1 MPLPTWK
8 FINSL
13 EAEAKVSLAIRPRI
27 SDLSQ
32 STYNIGRYFWDS
44 NSHLEHRITKK
55 TTNFGAELGMIL
67 FFVIYNHSQSFYQ
80 TMIYDYSQS

>member
-13 EAEAKVSLAIRPRI
+13 EAEAKDSLAIRPRI

-32 STYNIGRYFWDS
+32 SAYNIGRYFWDS
-44 NSHLEHRITKK
+44 NSHLEHRKTKK
-55 TTNFGAELGMIL
+55 TTNFGGAMYLL
-67 FFVIYNHSQSFYQ
+67 LSYFVLD
-80 TMIYDYSQS
+80 M